1 MRYKFHVALLFMLPG
16 FLGLLAF
23 YAVPFVWGFV
33 LSLMS
38 DSAISTFIGFSN
50 YGKVM
55 QNSIFLLGIRNS
67 LLITAIAAPL
77 CWAIAY
83 VLAVVLQRANF
94 STNFVRS
101 TLIVPYIMPSS
112 AILLYF
118 LLLFDWGGILN
129 QALSTFGIP
138 RVLWLSGSM
147 LRIPVIILYLW
158 KNIGFCAIVFS
169 AAMQSIPKPLYE
181 FADLEGIGSFQ
192 REWYITAPLIAPS
205 AFLVIVFAVINS
217 FKIFREAYF
226 IGGPYPDESIYTFQN
241 YMNNM
246 FQKLN
251 FSNVIAGAYLFATV
265 VVAIFAVL
273 YVLQRRYQNA
283 LS

>member
-23 YAVPFVWGFV
+23 YAIPFVWGFV

-38 DSAISTFIGFSN
+38 DSAVSTFIGFSN

>member
-23 YAVPFVWGFV
+23 YAIPFVWGFV

>member
-1 MRYKFHVALLFMLPG
+1 MRYKTSAVLLFALPG
-16 FLGLLAF
+16 LLGLLAF
-23 YAVPFVWGFV
+23 YAVPFVWGFY

-38 DSAISTFIGFSN
+38 DTARSTFVGFAN
-50 YGKVM
+50 YGKVI
-55 QNSIFLLGIRNS
+55 QNSIFVLGLQNS

-83 VLAVVLQRANF
+83 VLAVVLQRVQFN
-94 STNFVRS
+94 TNFVRS

-118 LLLFDWGGILN
+118 LLLFDWGGLLN
-129 QALSTFGIP
+129 QILHMLGIP
-138 RVLWLSGSM
+138 RILWLSGEN
-147 LRIPVIILYLW
+147 LRVPVVLLYLW

-169 AAMQSIPKPLYE
+169 AAMQSIPKALYE
-181 FADLEGIGSFQ
+181 FAELEGISTLK
-192 REWYITAPLIAPS
+192 RETAITLPLIAPS
-205 AFLVIVFAVINS
+205 SFLVIVFAVINS

-226 IGGPYPDESIYTFQN
+226 IGGAYPDPSIYTFQN

-251 FSNVIAGAYLFATV
+251 FSNVIAGAYIFALI
-265 VVAIFAVL
+265 VVAIFALL
-273 YVLQRRYQNA
+273 YLLQKRYQHA